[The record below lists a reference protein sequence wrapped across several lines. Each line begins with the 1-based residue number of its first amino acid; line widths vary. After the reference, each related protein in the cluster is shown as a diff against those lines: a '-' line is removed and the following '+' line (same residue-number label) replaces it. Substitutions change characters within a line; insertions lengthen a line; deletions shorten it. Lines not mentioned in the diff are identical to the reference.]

1 MTTFKRILKRTL
13 MYTLLVLGLAIL
25 MTFGYV
31 GYRDVTGGKGYLAM
45 RYLILTLESVV
56 GGVFPVSYCGELGYV
71 ERTPQAVSVSSSQK
85 SKIVVKGT
93 WLKVLCRAKLRNLR
107 PAGVATRS

>member
-13 MYTLLVLGLAIL
+13 RYTLLVLGLAIL
-25 MTFGYV
+25 MAFGYG

-56 GGVFPVSYCGELGYV
+56 GGFFLFL
-71 ERTPQAVSVSSSQK
+71 
-85 SKIVVKGT
+85 IVVSLDT
-93 WLKVLCRAKLRNLR
+93 WSEHRKQKREQQSKK
-107 PAGVATRS
+107 

>member
-56 GGVFPVSYCGELGYV
+56 GGFLLFL
-71 ERTPQAVSVSSSQK
+71 
-85 SKIVVKGT
+85 IVVSLDT
-93 WLKVLCRAKLRNLR
+93 WSEHRKQKREQQSKK
-107 PAGVATRS
+107 

>member
-45 RYLILTLESVV
+45 RYLILTPRIGRWRL
-56 GGVFPVSYCGELGYV
+56 FPVSYCG
-71 ERTPQAVSVSSSQK
+71 
-85 SKIVVKGT
+85 
-93 WLKVLCRAKLRNLR
+93 
-107 PAGVATRS
+107 